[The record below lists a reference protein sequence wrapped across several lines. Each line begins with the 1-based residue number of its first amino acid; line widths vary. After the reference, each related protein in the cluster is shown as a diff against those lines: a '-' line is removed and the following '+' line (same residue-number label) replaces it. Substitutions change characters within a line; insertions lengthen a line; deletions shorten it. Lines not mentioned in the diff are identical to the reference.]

1 MSMLPKGAEPCR
13 CGPDQAELPVNLYP
27 SSFNLLHHRPPNEPT
42 LSYLP
47 SNEVGYYRFLSIP
60 TCYSVWNLAYTK
72 SSHWQWFSLLGEG
85 DVSANAGG
93 TGRFLIG
100 WNREDRCGK
109 WSRGNIHQLPLSSIF
124 LFLFF
129 SLPPSLFSPLLP
141 FLPSFILHT
150 QHLSSF
156 GKITP

>member
-27 SSFNLLHHRPPNEPT
+27 SSFTLLHHRPQMSQ
-42 LSYLP
+42 LSVTFP
-47 SNEVGYYRFLSIP
+47 VKRWDITVFLSIP

-129 SLPPSLFSPLLP
+129 SLPPSLFSPLPP